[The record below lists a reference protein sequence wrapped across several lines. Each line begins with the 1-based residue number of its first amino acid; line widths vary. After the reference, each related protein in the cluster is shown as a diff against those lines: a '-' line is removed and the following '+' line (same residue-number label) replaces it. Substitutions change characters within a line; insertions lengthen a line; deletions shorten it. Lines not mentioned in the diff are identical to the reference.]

1 MRAIIDLGPYALVA
15 AANAVRKVEARRKAP
30 VVLAIGK
37 IEGGERPVAC
47 ESLPHLLAGCRS
59 GLVVAAKS
67 RGRVLHRVVRLGQFG
82 DERLYCM
89 GWGDPAGDGCRRK
102 GEYCSVH
109 VHSGRPSSFRMKSLS
124 DRPLL
129 SKPVRKTTLPPC

>member
-1 MRAIIDLGPYALVA
+1 MSAIIDLGPYALVA

-47 ESLPHLLAGCRS
+47 ERLPHLLAGCWS

-67 RGRVLHRVVRLGQFG
+67 RAASFTASSASANLAMSGSIAWAGEISPATAAAARASIVRFMFIGGGQVLLG
-82 DERLYCM
+82 
-89 GWGDPAGDGCRRK
+89 
-102 GEYCSVH
+102 
-109 VHSGRPSSFRMKSLS
+109 
-124 DRPLL
+124 
-129 SKPVRKTTLPPC
+129 

>member
-47 ESLPHLLAGCRS
+47 EGLPHLLAGCRS

-89 GWGDPAGDGCRRK
+89 GWGRSRR
-102 GEYCSVH
+102 
-109 VHSGRPSSFRMKSLS
+109 RR
-124 DRPLL
+124 
-129 SKPVRKTTLPPC
+129 LPPQGRVLFGSCSFGAAKFFQNEIAE